1 MLTDECRYKIF
12 KLVEANPEISQRD
25 LAKQLDIS
33 LGKTNYCLR
42 ALIEKGQLK
51 MRNFRSNKRK
61 LSYMYILTPKGVEE
75 KTKLTANFLKTKLQE
90 YEALHAEIEQLRIEV
105 RANKELTR

>member
-1 MLTDECRYKIF
+1 MLTDEYRYKIL
-12 KLVEANPEISQRD
+12 KLVEANPEMSQRD
-25 LAKQLDIS
+25 LARQLGIS
-33 LGKTNYCLR
+33 LGKANYCLR

-90 YEALHAEIEQLRIEV
+90 YEALYAEIEQLRIEV
-105 RANKELTR
+105 RADKELKR

>member
-1 MLTDECRYKIF
+1 MLTDEYRYKIF

-25 LAKQLDIS
+25 LAKQLDMS
-33 LGKTNYCLR
+33 LGKVNFCVR

-90 YEALHAEIEQLRIEV
+90 YEALCAEIEQLRIEV
-105 RANKELTR
+105 RANKESKR